1 MAVSSILLA
10 RTLGGREGTHP
21 NQSLVYYR
29 PMRGPPLSD
38 VTAARTPTNM
48 KIGDTQ
54 IEFLFFEGSTS
65 FVHISGGVDLMIAA
79 PQNGPDRFQHRVIVI
94 HQQDSSILSG
104 GGLLSG
110 RGECKRGHWLMGQL
124 DGKRRATRRNIPHT
138 DGASMF
144 RDDSVTNAQT
154 KTCSLADWF
163 CRVEGIEN
171 AGGVF
176 HARSAVGEF
185 NEEAFSIDSGAHP
198 EIAIGGML
206 ENRIH
211 RVVHHVQ
218 KNLLELVR
226 IGRGD
231 GQILG

>member
-1 MAVSSILLA
+1 M
-10 RTLGGREGTHP
+10 LG
-21 NQSLVYYR
+21 Q
-29 PMRGPPLSD
+29 PLSD
-38 VTAARTPTNM
+38 VTAARTPTNL
-48 KIGDTQ
+48 KIGDNQ
-54 IEFLFFEGSTS
+54 IEFLFFEERTS
-65 FVHISGGVDLMIAA
+65 FVHVSSGVDLMIAA

-94 HQQDSSILSG
+94 HQQDSCILSG

-110 RGECKRGHWLMGQL
+110 RGECKSGHWLMRQL
-124 DGKRRATRRNIPHT
+124 DSKRRATSGDIPHT

-154 KTCSLADWF
+154 KTRSLADWF

-171 AGGVF
+171 AGSVL
-176 HARSAVGEF
+176 HARPAVGEF

-198 EIAIGGML
+198 EIAFGGML

-211 RVVHHVQ
+211 GVVHHVQ

-226 IGRGD
+226 ISGGD
-231 GQILG
+231 GQILR